1 MTGILFS
8 LIKLL
13 AECLKSIVCSLVGI
27 IFVALVMACPI
38 VIVGAVWLV
47 ICRIFN
53 LTFDWFVPIA
63 FFVCAAWL
71 ITTAEG
77 GE

>member
-8 LIKLL
+8 LVKLL
-13 AECLKSIVCSLVGI
+13 IECVKSIVCSLVGI
-27 IFVALVMACPI
+27 IFVALVMACPF

-47 ICRIFN
+47 ICLLFS
-53 LTFDWFVPIA
+53 LTFDWVIPIA
-63 FFVCAAWL
+63 FVVCATWL
-71 ITTAEG
+71 IATAEG

>member
-1 MTGILFS
+1 MTDILSS
-8 LIKLL
+8 LINLL
-13 AECLKSIVCSLVGI
+13 IECFKSIIYSLVGI
-27 IFVALVMACPI
+27 IFVALVMVCPI
-38 VIVGAVWLV
+38 VIVGAVWMV

>member
-13 AECLKSIVCSLVGI
+13 IECVKSIVCSLVGI

-38 VIVGAVWLV
+38 VIAGTVWLV
-47 ICRIFN
+47 ICHIFSFA
-53 LTFDWFVPIA
+53 FDWLIPIA
-63 FFVCAAWL
+63 FVVCATCL
-71 ITTAEG
+71 IATAEG